1 VLSEK
6 ISAQLALQRLRGNVG
21 EARVEAGPEL
31 RSARCCSPRHVMRG
45 PGRKHGPTLYTRKR
59 ISPPYD
65 RHMTQRMLNP
75 GFLNES
81 ASYDVSSNVCR
92 AYLELVLLDG
102 CGEGADRYVQL
113 AV

>member
-1 VLSEK
+1 
-6 ISAQLALQRLRGNVG
+6 
-21 EARVEAGPEL
+21 
-31 RSARCCSPRHVMRG
+31 
-45 PGRKHGPTLYTRKR
+45 
-59 ISPPYD
+59 
-65 RHMTQRMLNP
+65 MLNP